1 MNTIEFREKQIYFA
15 FGVPLIHKHHNRILA
30 VIRNRKNKSIHL
42 QPIRNMVDNFDKM
55 FPFSFQLSNNLLK
68 EYFKLQNRVL

>member
-1 MNTIEFREKQIYFA
+1 MSNIILYF
-15 FGVPLIHKHHNRILA
+15 VEYLKSRDMIHKHHNRILS
-30 VIRNRKNKSIHL
+30 VIRNKSNKSIHL

-68 EYFKLQNRVL
+68 EFFKLQNRVL